1 MSDQQA
7 DLKTT
12 VCNFIDS
19 ISDELISLSHQ
30 IHSEPELNY
39 AEHRAHDRCVELL
52 RSFADKQKIEI
63 EPSAFSLP
71 TAFRAASGTTGPKV
85 AVFCEYDALP
95 GIGHACGH
103 NIIAAAGL
111 GAGLAAAFIAE
122 DAPGRIEI
130 LGSPAEEGGGGK
142 VVMIEQ
148 GALLDVDTAMM
159 IHPAD
164 SDLQWMTTIA
174 VSQVEVHYYGKSAH
188 AAAFP
193 WEGINALDA
202 AVLGYMNVAALRQH
216 IRPAERIHGVFL
228 DGGEKPNIVP
238 AHSSMYWFIRAET
251 TEQLKELE
259 PRVLAALLAGA
270 EATGCTMTY
279 EWVNHAYDHL
289 RRNEPLEDLFAR
301 NAESVGRKMELPAV
315 GKMVTGSTDMGNV
328 SQVVP
333 SIHPMLAVS
342 PEGVGIH
349 TPEFE
354 QWAASASGD
363 KAVVDGAKAMAMTIV
378 DLWTDPNS
386 LARCKTA
393 FNSK

>member
-7 DLKTT
+7 ALKAT

-19 ISDELISLSHQ
+19 ISDELISLSHE

-52 RSFADKQKIEI
+52 RGFAEKQKIEI

-71 TAFRAASGTTGPKV
+71 TAFRASAGTTGPKI

-111 GAGLAAAFIAE
+111 GAGLAAAMVAD
-122 DAPGRIEI
+122 DAQGRIDI

-142 VVMIEQ
+142 VVMIDQ
-148 GALLDVDTAMM
+148 GALADVDAAMM

-164 SDLQWMTTIA
+164 IDLRWMTTIA

-251 TEQLKELE
+251 TEHLKELE

-289 RRNEPLEDLFAR
+289 RRNEPLENLFSR
-301 NAESVGRKMELPAV
+301 NAEAVGRKMLHPEV

-378 DLWTDPNS
+378 DLWTNPDS
-386 LARCKTA
+386 LAQCKTA

>member
-1 MSDQQA
+1 MNNA
-7 DLKTT
+7 ELKQT
-12 VCNFIDS
+12 VCDIVDS
-19 ISDELISLSHQ
+19 LRDDLIALSHD
-30 IHSEPELNY
+30 IHAEPELNY
-39 AEHRAHDRCVELL
+39 AEHQAHERCVALL
-52 RSFADKQKIEI
+52 RKYQSKGHLEI
-63 EPSAFSLP
+63 QPSAFSLP
-71 TAFRAASGTTGPKV
+71 TAFSARSGTEGPRV

-103 NIIAAAGL
+103 NIIAAAGI
-111 GAGLAAAFIAE
+111 GAGLAAAFMTEKIKGCV
-122 DAPGRIEI
+122 DI

-142 VVMIEQ
+142 VAMIEQ
-148 GALLDVDTAMM
+148 GALQDVDAAMM

-164 SDLQWMTTIA
+164 LDLRWMTTIA
-174 VSQVEVHYYGKSAH
+174 VSQIEVHYHGKSAH

-238 AHSSMYWFIRAET
+238 AHASMYWFVRAET
-251 TEQLKELE
+251 SDRLRELE
-259 PRVLAALLAGA
+259 PRVLAALQAGA
-270 EATGCTMTY
+270 EATGCTMTF

-289 RRNEPLEDLFAR
+289 RRNEPFENLFSR
-301 NAESVGRKMELPAV
+301 NAQTLGRPMHEPEV

-328 SQVVP
+328 SQLVP
-333 SIHPMLAVS
+333 SIHPMLAVA

-354 QWAASASGD
+354 QWAASDRGD
-363 KAVVDGAKAMAMTIV
+363 QAVLDGAKAMAMTII
-378 DLWTDPNS
+378 DLWTDADS
-386 LARCKTA
+386 LQACKTA
-393 FNSK
+393 FNSN